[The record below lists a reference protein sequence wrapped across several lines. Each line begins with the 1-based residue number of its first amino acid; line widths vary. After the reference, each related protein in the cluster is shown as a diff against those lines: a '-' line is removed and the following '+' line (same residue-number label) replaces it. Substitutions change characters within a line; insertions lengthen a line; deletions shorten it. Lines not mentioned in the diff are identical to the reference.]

1 MLSILPILTYF
12 YHFFPIFRYL
22 PIYLHFYT
30 SRLKSFTNL
39 NLFLPF
45 FAVGGMNRSH
55 RLSQG
60 AKKVTPPSVPG
71 FNPRASGSS
80 FGSDLSAEREDTITR
95 LPHQGYPP
103 SVTSKKQQKE
113 LERILQNMANHAAI
127 QIRGVKG
134 LSGIILQVLCFIH
147 KSRN

>member
-1 MLSILPILTYF
+1 MLGNLPILKYF
-12 YHFFPIFRYL
+12 LPFLPIFTYL
-22 PIYLHFYT
+22 NHTFTNHVKY
-30 SRLKSFTNL
+30 FTNL

-113 LERILQNMANHAAI
+113 VSLFQ
-127 QIRGVKG
+127 K
-134 LSGIILQVLCFIH
+134 
-147 KSRN
+147 